1 MADALSCLTLRC
13 LGPPSVRFDG
23 RDPPADVVWRKH
35 LALLVYLALSPDT
48 TRARS
53 HLIGLLWAESP
64 EDKARRSLNEAV
76 RRLRA
81 ALGDARLITRGEA
94 LQLNGQALE
103 VDAREF
109 EAQCGDGQL
118 RALELLRGDFLEGFH
133 VDEAPA
139 FDTWM
144 EAERTRFREMARQL
158 VVARAEEQLA
168 VNRRCARLRLASARE
183 GGSGTAAAI
192 PTTSRRSSAGAT
204 ATLNCSRRSSAWRAR
219 ARPA

>member
-1 MADALSCLTLRC
+1 
-13 LGPPSVRFDG
+13 
-23 RDPPADVVWRKH
+23 VWRKH
-35 LALLVYLALSPDT
+35 LALLMYLALSPDT

-53 HLIGLLWAESP
+53 HLIGLLWAEST

-103 VDAREF
+103 VDVQEF
-109 EAQCGDGQL
+109 GSLCGDGQL

-139 FDTWM
+139 FDSWM
-144 EAERTRFREMARQL
+144 EASGHDSGRWP
-158 VVARAEEQLA
+158 
-168 VNRRCARLRLASARE
+168 
-183 GGSGTAAAI
+183 GSWS
-192 PTTSRRSSAGAT
+192 SRGPKSS
-204 ATLNCSRRSSAWRAR
+204 L
-219 ARPA
+219 P